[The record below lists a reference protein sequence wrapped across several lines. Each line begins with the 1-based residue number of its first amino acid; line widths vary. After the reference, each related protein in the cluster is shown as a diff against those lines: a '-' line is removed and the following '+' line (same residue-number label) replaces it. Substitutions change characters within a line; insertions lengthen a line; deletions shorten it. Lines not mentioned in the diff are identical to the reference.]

1 MTELNR
7 TEQDA
12 VLGSEWKEVL
22 CDTFASFDINRRL
35 GFDFVFVPCDVLL

>member
-22 CDTFASFDINRRL
+22 CEHQIRMLKQTPLCKARA
-35 GFDFVFVPCDVLL
+35 